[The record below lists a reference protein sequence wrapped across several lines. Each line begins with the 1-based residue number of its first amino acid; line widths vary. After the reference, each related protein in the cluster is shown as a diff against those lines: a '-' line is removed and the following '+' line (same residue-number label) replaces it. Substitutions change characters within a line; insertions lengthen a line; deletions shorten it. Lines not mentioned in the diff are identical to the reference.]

1 VFLSFLMGELFMP
14 FYTIALS
21 FLLFFGSVAMAENS
35 CPKLLDFEKR
45 PLLGQTP
52 IHLCEA
58 YAGKVVLI
66 VNTASK
72 CGFTPQFAGLEA
84 LYKKYQAQGLVV
96 LGFPSKDFAGQEFND
111 EKQIAE
117 FCQLTYGVEFPMF
130 EASKV
135 AKRHAE
141 PLYQALGSAA
151 NEYPAWNFHKY
162 LLNRKG
168 ELIGSFPSMVGPD
181 HPKLIQAIE
190 SAL

>member
-1 VFLSFLMGELFMP
+1 MP
-14 FYTIALS
+14 FSLPLVIFALI
-21 FLLFFGSVAMAENS
+21 FTLFFGGAAMAETN

-52 IHLCEA
+52 LHLCEA
-58 YAGKVVLI
+58 YAGKVLLI

-72 CGFTPQFAGLEA
+72 CGFTSQFAGLEA
-84 LYKKYQAQGLVV
+84 LYQKYQAQGLVV
-96 LGFPSKDFAGQEFND
+96 LGFPSKDFAGQEFSE

-141 PLYQALGSAA
+141 PLYQALGTAA
-151 NEYPAWNFHKY
+151 KEYPAWNFHKY
-162 LLNRKG
+162 LLNRDG

-181 HPKLIQAIE
+181 NPKLIKAIE